1 LPVLEV
7 DGRVVMV
14 SGASR
19 GIGRAVVERLIAGG
33 YHVSAGLRDSRGL
46 VGSGQLM
53 LHRYD
58 ADSLP
63 SAEAWVAATIE
74 RFGRL
79 DGLINAAGINPEAN
93 LTDPDETALDAMML
107 INVKAPMR
115 LIRLALPHLAKS
127 GEGRVINVASMS
139 GKRVRNPNVGYAMSK
154 FALLALTH
162 AVRQYGWDHG
172 IRATAI
178 CPSFVATDMTAHVT
192 KWPREKMSDPRD
204 VAELIA
210 TVLRLP
216 NTAAIAE
223 LLVNCRLEDML

>member
-1 LPVLEV
+1 MLEA

-19 GIGRAVVERLIAGG
+19 GIGRAVVERLVDGG
-33 YHVSAGLRDSRGL
+33 FRVSAGVRESRGL
-46 VGSGQLM
+46 VQSDRLM
-53 LHRYD
+53 LHRYH
-58 ADSLP
+58 AEPLP
-63 SAEAWVAATIE
+63 SAEAWVAATID
-74 RFGRL
+74 RFGGL
-79 DGLINAAGINPEAN
+79 NGLINAAGINPEAD
-93 LTDPDETALDAMML
+93 LTDPDETALDAMIL

-127 GEGRVINVASMS
+127 GEGRVINIASMS
-139 GKRVRNPNVGYAMSK
+139 GKRVRNPNAGYAMSK
-154 FALLALTH
+154 FALVALTH

-192 KWPREKMSDPRD
+192 NWPREKMSDPLD
-204 VAELIA
+204 IAELIA

-216 NTAAIAE
+216 NTATIAE

>member
-1 LPVLEV
+1 MLDV

-19 GIGRAVVERLIAGG
+19 GIGRAVVEHLITGG
-33 YHVSAGLRDSRGL
+33 YYVSAGVRDSRGL
-46 VGSGQLM
+46 LASDRLL

-58 ADSLP
+58 AESMA
-63 SAEAWVAATIE
+63 SAEAWVAATID

-79 DGLINAAGINPEAN
+79 DGLINAAAINPEAN

-115 LIRLALPHLAKS
+115 LIRLALPHLARS

-139 GKRVRNPNVGYAMSK
+139 GKRVRNPNAGYAMSK
-154 FALLALTH
+154 FALIALTH
-162 AVRQYGWDHG
+162 AVRQYGWEHG

-192 KWPREKMSDPRD
+192 KWLREKMSDPRD
-204 VAELIA
+204 IAELIA

-216 NTAAIAE
+216 NTATIAE

>member
-1 LPVLEV
+1 ML
-7 DGRVVMV
+7 DASGRVVMV

-19 GIGRAVVERLIAGG
+19 GIGRAVVERLVAGG
-33 YHVSAGLRDSRGL
+33 YRVSAGVRDSRGL
-46 VGSGQLM
+46 VGSDGLM

-58 ADSLP
+58 AESLP
-63 SAEAWVAATIE
+63 SAEAWVAATID

-79 DGLINAAGINPEAN
+79 DGLINAAAINPEAN

-139 GKRVRNPNVGYAMSK
+139 GKRVRNPNAGYAMSK
-154 FALLALTH
+154 FALIALTH
-162 AVRQYGWDHG
+162 AVRQYGWEHG

-204 VAELIA
+204 IAELIA

-216 NTAAIAE
+216 NTATIAE

>member
-1 LPVLEV
+1 MLETT
-7 DGRVVMV
+7 GRVVMV

-19 GIGRAVVERLIAGG
+19 GIGRAAVERLIADG
-33 YHVSAGLRDSRGL
+33 YHVSAGARDPRGL
-46 VGSGQLM
+46 VRSDQLM
-53 LHRYD
+53 VHRYD
-58 ADSLP
+58 AESLP
-63 SAEAWVAATIE
+63 SAEAWVAATID

-79 DGLINAAGINPEAN
+79 DGLINAAGINPVAN

-107 INVKAPMR
+107 VNVKAPMR
-115 LIRLALPHLAKS
+115 LIRLAIPHLAKS
-127 GEGRVINVASMS
+127 GEGRVINIASLS

-154 FALLALTH
+154 FAILALTH
-162 AVRQYGWDHG
+162 AVRQYGWEQG

-192 KWPREKMSDPRD
+192 KWPREKMSDPHD
-204 VAELIA
+204 IAELIA

-216 NTAAIAE
+216 YTAAIAE

>member
-1 LPVLEV
+1 MLEA

-19 GIGRAVVERLIAGG
+19 GIGRAVVERLIDGG
-33 YHVSAGLRDSRGL
+33 YRVSAGVRDSRGL
-46 VGSGQLM
+46 VGSDRLM

-58 ADSLP
+58 AESLP

-74 RFGRL
+74 RFGRV

-93 LTDPDETALDAMML
+93 LTDPDEMALDAMML

-115 LIRLALPHLAKS
+115 LIRLALPHLAKC

-139 GKRVRNPNVGYAMSK
+139 GKRVRNSNAGYAMTK
-154 FALLALTH
+154 FALLALSH
-162 AVRQYGWDHG
+162 AVRQYGWEHG

-192 KWPREKMSDPRD
+192 KWPRERMSDPRD
-204 VAELIA
+204 IAELIA

-216 NTAAIAE
+216 NTATIAE

>member
-1 LPVLEV
+1 MLEAA
-7 DGRVVMV
+7 GRVVMV

-19 GIGRAVVERLIAGG
+19 GIGHAVTERLIAGG
-33 YHVSAGLRDSRGL
+33 YQVSAGVRESRGL
-46 VGSGQLM
+46 AGSDHLM
-53 LHRYD
+53 LQRYD
-58 ADSLP
+58 AEQLS
-63 SAEAWVAATIE
+63 SAEAWVTATID

-79 DGLINAAGINPEAN
+79 DGLVNAAAINPEAD

-115 LIRLALPHLAKS
+115 LIRLALPHLAKN

-139 GKRVRNPNVGYAMSK
+139 GKRVRNPNAGYAMSK
-154 FALLALTH
+154 FALIALTH

-204 VAELIA
+204 IAELIA

-216 NTAAIAE
+216 NTATIAE

>member
-1 LPVLEV
+1 VLEA
-7 DGRVVMV
+7 DGRVVMI

-33 YHVSAGLRDSRGL
+33 YHVSVGVRDPRGL
-46 VGSGQLM
+46 VGSDRLM

-58 ADSLP
+58 AESLP
-63 SAEAWVAATIE
+63 SAEAWVAATIKH
-74 RFGRL
+74 FGRL

-93 LTDPDETALDAMML
+93 LTDPDETAFDAMML

-139 GKRVRNPNVGYAMSK
+139 GKRVRNPNAGYAMSK
-154 FALLALTH
+154 FALLALSH
-162 AVRQYGWDHG
+162 AVRQYGWEHG

-192 KWPREKMSDPRD
+192 KWPREKMSDPGD
-204 VAELIA
+204 LAELIA
-210 TVLRLP
+210 TILRLP
-216 NTAAIAE
+216 NTATIAE

>member
-1 LPVLEV
+1 ML
-7 DGRVVMV
+7 DATDRVVMI

-19 GIGRAVVERLIAGG
+19 GIGRAAVERLVAAG
-33 YHVSAGLRDSRGL
+33 YRISAGVRDPRGL
-46 VGSGQLM
+46 AESDRLM

-63 SAEAWVAATIE
+63 SAEAWVAATME

-93 LTDPDETALDAMML
+93 LIDPDETAFDAMML

-115 LIRLALPHLAKS
+115 LIRLALTHLAKS
-127 GEGRVINVASMS
+127 GEGRVINIASMS
-139 GKRVRNPNVGYAMSK
+139 GKRVRNPNAGYAMSK

-162 AVRQYGWDHG
+162 AVRQYGWEHG

-178 CPSFVATDMTAHVT
+178 CPSFVATDMTADVT

-204 VAELIA
+204 IAELIA
-210 TVLRLP
+210 TVLQLP
-216 NTAAIAE
+216 NTATIAE
-223 LLVNCRLEDML
+223 LLINCRLEDML

>member
-1 LPVLEV
+1 MLEAT
-7 DGRVVMV
+7 DRVVMI

-19 GIGRAVVERLIAGG
+19 GIGRAAVERLVAGG
-33 YHVSAGLRDSRGL
+33 YRVSAGVRDPRGL
-46 VGSGQLM
+46 AGSDRLM

-63 SAEAWVAATIE
+63 SAEAWIAATIE
-74 RFGRL
+74 HFGRL
-79 DGLINAAGINPEAN
+79 DGLINAAGINPVAD
-93 LTDPDETALDAMML
+93 LTDPDETAVDAMIL

-139 GKRVRNPNVGYAMSK
+139 GKRVRNANAGYAMSK

-162 AVRQYGWDHG
+162 AVRQYGWEHG

-192 KWPREKMSDPRD
+192 KWPRQKMSDPRD
-204 VAELIA
+204 IAELIV

-216 NTAAIAE
+216 NTATIAE

>member
-1 LPVLEV
+1 MLEA

-33 YHVSAGLRDSRGL
+33 YRVSAGVRDFRGL
-46 VGSGQLM
+46 IASDRLM

-58 ADSLP
+58 AESLP
-63 SAEAWVAATIE
+63 SAEAWVATTIE

-79 DGLINAAGINPEAN
+79 DGLINAAGINPEAD

-115 LIRLALPHLAKS
+115 LIRLALPHLASS
-127 GEGRVINVASMS
+127 GDGRVINVASMS
-139 GKRVRNPNVGYAMSK
+139 GKRVRNPNAGYAMSK
-154 FALLALTH
+154 FALIALTH
-162 AVRQYGWDHG
+162 AVRQHGWDHG

-192 KWPREKMSDPRD
+192 KWPREKMSNPRD
-204 VAELIA
+204 IAELIT

-216 NTAAIAE
+216 NTATIAE

>member
-1 LPVLEV
+1 MLEAA
-7 DGRVVMV
+7 GRVVMV

-19 GIGRAVVERLIAGG
+19 GIGRALVERLIAGG
-33 YHVSAGLRDSRGL
+33 YCVSAGVRDSRGL
-46 VGSGQLM
+46 VRSDRLM
-53 LHRYD
+53 LHCYD

-63 SAEAWVAATIE
+63 TAEAWVAATID

-79 DGLINAAGINPEAN
+79 DGLVNAAGINPEAN
-93 LTDPDETALDAMML
+93 PTDPDETALDAMML
-107 INVKAPMR
+107 TNVKAPMR
-115 LIRLALPHLAKS
+115 LVRLALPHLAKS
-127 GEGRVINVASMS
+127 GEGRVVNVASMS

-154 FALLALTH
+154 FALIALTH
-162 AVRQYGWDHG
+162 AVRQYGWEHG

-204 VAELIA
+204 IAELIA

-216 NTAAIAE
+216 NTATIAE

>member
-1 LPVLEV
+1 MLEAE
-7 DGRVVMV
+7 GRVVMV
-14 SGASR
+14 SGSSR
-19 GIGRAVVERLIAGG
+19 GIGRAVVERLVAGG
-33 YHVSAGLRDSRGL
+33 YRVSAGARDSRGL
-46 VGSGQLM
+46 VGSDQLM

-58 ADSLP
+58 AEASP
-63 SAEAWVAATIE
+63 SAEAWVAATID

-79 DGLINAAGINPEAN
+79 DGLVNAAGINPEAD
-93 LTDPDETALDAMML
+93 LTDPDETALDTMML

-115 LIRLALPHLAKS
+115 LIRFALSHLAKS
-127 GEGRVINVASMS
+127 GEGRIINVASMS
-139 GKRVRNPNVGYAMSK
+139 GKRVRNPNAGYAMSK
-154 FALLALTH
+154 FALIALTH

-204 VAELIA
+204 IAELIA

-216 NTAAIAE
+216 NTATIAE

>member
-1 LPVLEV
+1 VL
-7 DGRVVMV
+7 DASGRVVMV

-19 GIGRAVVERLIAGG
+19 GIGRAVVERLVDGG
-33 YHVSAGLRDSRGL
+33 YFVSAGVRDARGL
-46 VGSGQLM
+46 AASDRLM

-58 ADSLP
+58 AESLP
-63 SAEAWVAATIE
+63 SAEAWIAATIN
-74 RFGRL
+74 RFHRL
-79 DGLINAAGINPEAN
+79 DGLINAAGINPEAD

-115 LIRLALPHLAKS
+115 LIRLALPHLAKG
-127 GEGRVINVASMS
+127 GEGRVINIASMS

-154 FALLALTH
+154 FALVALTH

-178 CPSFVATDMTAHVT
+178 CPSFVATDMTANVT
-192 KWPREKMSDPRD
+192 KWPRENMSDPHD
-204 VAELIA
+204 IAELIT

-216 NTAAIAE
+216 NSATIAE

>member
-1 LPVLEV
+1 
-7 DGRVVMV
+7 
-14 SGASR
+14 
-19 GIGRAVVERLIAGG
+19 VERLVAAG
-33 YHVSAGLRDSRGL
+33 YCVSAGLREPRGL
-46 VGSGQLM
+46 VAADALM

-58 ADSLP
+58 AESLP
-63 SAEAWVAATIE
+63 SAEAWVTATIE

-79 DGLINAAGINPEAN
+79 DGLVNAAGINPEAN

-107 INVKAPMR
+107 VNVKAPMR

-127 GEGRVINVASMS
+127 GEGRVINVASLS
-139 GKRVRNPNVGYAMSK
+139 GKRVRNPNIGYAMSK

-162 AVRQYGWDHG
+162 AVRQYGWELG

-178 CPSFVATDMTAHVT
+178 CPSFVATDMTAQVT

-204 VAELIA
+204 IAELIA

-216 NTAAIAE
+216 NTATIAE

>member
-1 LPVLEV
+1 MLEA

-19 GIGRAVVERLIAGG
+19 GIGRAVVERLIADG
-33 YHVSAGLRDSRGL
+33 YNVSAGVRDSRGL
-46 VGSGQLM
+46 IGSERLV

-58 ADSLP
+58 AESLP

-79 DGLINAAGINPEAN
+79 DSLVNAAAVNPEAN
-93 LTDPDETALDAMML
+93 LTDPDETALDTMML

-139 GKRVRNPNVGYAMSK
+139 GKRVRNPNAGYAMSK
-154 FALLALTH
+154 FALIALTH

-192 KWPREKMSDPRD
+192 KWPRDQMSDPHD
-204 VAELIA
+204 IAELIA

>member
-1 LPVLEV
+1 MLETT
-7 DGRVVMV
+7 GRVVMV

-19 GIGRAVVERLIAGG
+19 GIGRAAVERLIADG
-33 YHVSAGLRDSRGL
+33 YHVSAGVRDPRGL
-46 VGSGQLM
+46 VRSDQLM
-53 LHRYD
+53 VHRYD
-58 ADSLP
+58 AESLP
-63 SAEAWVAATIE
+63 SAEAWVAATID

-79 DGLINAAGINPEAN
+79 DGLINAAGINPVAN
-93 LTDPDETALDAMML
+93 LTDPDETALDAIML
-107 INVKAPMR
+107 VNVKAPMR
-115 LIRLALPHLAKS
+115 LIRLAIPHLAKS
-127 GEGRVINVASMS
+127 GEGRVINIASLS

-154 FALLALTH
+154 FAILALTH
-162 AVRQYGWDHG
+162 AVRQYGWEHG

-192 KWPREKMSDPRD
+192 KWPREKMSDPHD
-204 VAELIA
+204 IAELIA

>member
-1 LPVLEV
+1 VLDA

-19 GIGRAVVERLIAGG
+19 GIGRAVVERLVADG
-33 YHVSAGLRDSRGL
+33 YRVSAGVRDPRGL
-46 VGSGQLM
+46 AASDRLM
-53 LHRYD
+53 IQRYD
-58 ADSLP
+58 AESLP
-63 SAEAWVAATIE
+63 SAEGWIAETVA

-79 DGLINAAGINPEAN
+79 DGLVNAAGINPECD
-93 LTDPDETALDAMML
+93 LIDPDETALDAMML
-107 INVKAPMR
+107 VNVKAPMR

-127 GEGRVINVASMS
+127 GAGRVINISSMS
-139 GKRVRNPNVGYAMSK
+139 GKRVRNRNAGYAMSK
-154 FALLALTH
+154 FALVALTH
-162 AVRQYGWDHG
+162 AVRQYGWEHG
-172 IRATAI
+172 IRATAV

-204 VAELIA
+204 IAELIV

-216 NTAAIAE
+216 NTATIAE

>member
-1 LPVLEV
+1 MLEA

-19 GIGRAVVERLIAGG
+19 GIGRAVVERLIDGG
-33 YHVSAGLRDSRGL
+33 YRVSAGVRDSRGL
-46 VGSGQLM
+46 VGSDRLM

-58 ADSLP
+58 AESLP

-74 RFGRL
+74 RFGRV

-93 LTDPDETALDAMML
+93 LTDPDEMALDAMML

-115 LIRLALPHLAKS
+115 LIRLALPHLAKC
-127 GEGRVINVASMS
+127 GKGRVINVASMS
-139 GKRVRNPNVGYAMSK
+139 GKRVRNSNAGYAMTK
-154 FALLALTH
+154 FALLALSH
-162 AVRQYGWDHG
+162 AVRQYGWEHG

-192 KWPREKMSDPRD
+192 KWPRERMSDPRD
-204 VAELIA
+204 IAELIA

-216 NTAAIAE
+216 NTATIAE

>member
-1 LPVLEV
+1 MLEV

-19 GIGRAVVERLIAGG
+19 GIGRAVVERLIASGSRI
-33 YHVSAGLRDSRGL
+33 SAGVRDSRGM
-46 VGSGQLM
+46 VGSDKLM

-58 ADSLP
+58 AEQLP
-63 SAEAWVAATIE
+63 SAEAWVAATID

-79 DGLINAAGINPEAN
+79 DGLVNAAGINPVAN

-127 GEGRVINVASMS
+127 GDGRVINIASMS

-172 IRATAI
+172 IRATAV
-178 CPSFVATDMTAHVT
+178 CPSFVATDMTAQVT

-216 NTAAIAE
+216 NTAGIAE

>member
-1 LPVLEV
+1 MLEA

-19 GIGRAVVERLIAGG
+19 GIGRVVVERLIAGG
-33 YHVSAGLRDSRGL
+33 YHVSAGVRDRRGL
-46 VGSGQLM
+46 LGSDRLM

-58 ADSLP
+58 AESLS

-107 INVKAPMR
+107 INVKAPKR

-139 GKRVRNPNVGYAMSK
+139 GKRVRNPNAGYAMSK

-162 AVRQYGWDHG
+162 AVRQYGWEHG

-204 VAELIA
+204 IAELIA

-216 NTAAIAE
+216 NTATIAE